1 MERSASH
8 VCEAGKSDCGGLS
21 VLLVA
26 ALRANQVPARV
37 LVGRWAHSS
46 KSGEQLEG
54 ENYYQTH
61 VIAEFW
67 ADGVGWVPVDMALGL
82 HKQPPGQEFKHF
94 GNDPG
99 NFLAL
104 HIDPDLVLDRGRE
117 TVRIPWLQ
125 GVAYWV
131 TGRGTTDGPRFKEK
145 WEVTEKPPGKQ
156 GKGG

>member
-21 VLLVA
+21 VLFVA

-37 LVGRWAHSS
+37 LVGRWAQSS
-46 KSGEQLEG
+46 RPGEQLEG
-54 ENYYQTH
+54 EGYYQTH

-67 ADGVGWVPVDMALGL
+67 ADRVGWVPVDMALGL
-82 HKQPPGQEFKHF
+82 RKQPEGQEFKHF

-99 NFLAL
+99 NFIAL
-104 HIDPDLVLDRGRE
+104 HIDPELLLDRGRE

-131 TGRGTTDGPRFKEK
+131 TGRGTTEGPRYQES
-145 WEVTEKPPGKQ
+145 WEVTEKPAGKP